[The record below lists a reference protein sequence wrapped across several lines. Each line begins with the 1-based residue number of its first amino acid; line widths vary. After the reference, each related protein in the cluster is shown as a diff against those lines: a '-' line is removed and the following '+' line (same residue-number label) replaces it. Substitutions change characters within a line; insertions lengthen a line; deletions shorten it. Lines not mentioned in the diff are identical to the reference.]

1 MEDLT
6 ESLNKCTISK
16 RKTKLQLFEEIFNP
30 DQNGCT
36 RIINISEIINCEKLT
51 WNEGNGNCRKG
62 NPPWDYGGK
71 YKWKIERKNNKS
83 RGKVISIQAIG
94 INKNKEETHPI
105 NKEIRKKFNEIH
117 KNCLN
122 CGTHRNLVI
131 DHKNDLYNEKRVL
144 NIENQKSEDFQ
155 RLCDK
160 CNNDLKH
167 SVHEKEIKS
176 GKLHKAKDIGKFL
189 RDKFEYP
196 WEKCL
201 RDYKDK
207 DDKGEKIW
215 IEEERHCCKYYTYWY
230 DIETFENRR
239 EWYIMLRK
247 VNKQIIKNRIL

>member
-1 MEDLT
+1 MEEIT
-6 ESLNKCTISK
+6 ESLEKCTISK
-16 RKTKLQLFEEIFNP
+16 RKTKLQIFEEKYKP
-30 DQNGCT
+30 DENGFT
-36 RIINISEIINCEKLT
+36 KVITIQEIIADKDIT

-71 YKWKIERKNNKS
+71 YKWRIERKNNKS

-94 INKNKEETHPI
+94 INKNKEESHPI
-105 NKEIRKKFNEIH
+105 DKLIRKKFNEIN
-117 KNCLN
+117 KFCLN

-144 NIENQKSEDFQ
+144 NIKTQRSEDFQ

-176 GKLHKAKDIGKFL
+176 GKLHKARDIGKFIK
-189 RDKFEYP
+189 DKFEYP
-196 WEKCL
+196 WEISL

-207 DDKGEKIW
+207 DDKGEKLW
-215 IEEERHCCKYYTYWY
+215 IKEERHCCKYYTYWY
-230 DIETFENRR
+230 DIETFENKR

-247 VNKQIIKNRIL
+247 VNTQIIKNRIL